1 MVNKSVIKKNVKP
14 NIIFVGSVV
23 STEDHGYL
31 LDSGV
36 PGMSCFLPT
45 DQASGTLSIGSLV
58 AFTPY
63 VSDPLNFMG
72 NDRDRVIKVTTHMD
86 PKLSVLKPD
95 SHVHFDCILPG
106 TCVSASIIKK
116 VTSTLVAQFSDY
128 LISISRTHYSGKK
141 ENYQVG
147 SNVVVCIIMV
157 DPSTKQLTGSLL
169 PHLVNPIPST
179 FDVSEMFTKCAV
191 GTRFS
196 DAVVK
201 RVTKRAVFVSLPK
214 TKGLKAVI
222 KKPKTG
228 PNKNECFSSLVV
240 DSKVTCRIIDHDFLE
255 NLSIATVNKKLLAL
269 PFLSLHELKAGVKVS
284 ALIKRYVKS
293 GIAVQVEGRL
303 HGLIPYLHTTDV
315 NLKDH
320 REKFKAGEKVSCL
333 VLYVDKCANKLLLT
347 AKPGLLDS
355 KFAIFGSQE
364 MHNALDNGS
373 YRDSYFTGFIVK
385 VSENGLLVSGLE
397 NIRGWIPKREC
408 GLSSEDTLQKNFYRG
423 QVLKVKIKRILNVSS
438 AYNSEDG
445 NQCTRSKYLLS
456 LQFNSTTK
464 KIKSKNSSEFLQSVE
479 VGQIFKATVDKVGDI
494 GLNVNLCDNTKESV
508 VLGSGYLPF
517 VQLSDYTSNQTL
529 LTQYIHNLKLGSTL
543 DWNQFEH
550 SVVII
555 GKDKETV
562 TLSSRPTLLQ
572 AAEDLKVCVNND
584 EIETVGRPSFLRS
597 FNELQVGSQWF
608 AWVSDHRDYGVLV
621 TFPSGVRGLAPKH
634 LLSEH
639 HLPAD
644 SDWKQLFPLHATVIA
659 KIVEVDKQKHRC
671 LISLKMFDIYNAEV
685 HYVGLSIRSLKYWLT
700 ERQWISDRHKLLSSF
715 RIGDQVLFEVKSL
728 DNSLISGTAYKT
740 SKKNKNKEDS
750 CVRAITYK
758 ENSIKTDCVVS
769 QTYPAIVC
777 FVDHQKSQLE
787 LVLSPWLVNGVMNRK
802 ENVSSQ
808 LKPKQQVSSVV
819 LAQYSPD
826 MVVVGLRGHAAG
838 LLGVLPARRIFN
850 DVSGANAWC
859 VGQRNKVT
867 FRESYKQDSG
877 SMELKLCTLSIYDP
891 IEQDQVKQSK
901 EQKKKENQVNAKINA
916 GLKIRSCVSLQPG
929 DSVTDLYFIGISS
942 QTAFFAVGS
951 ADGQHV
957 LCHLIN
963 WENSVKAIRA
973 FLNNPPEIGTKIE
986 KNAIVLFSRMEDKLI
1001 PKRRSKGLR
1010 SKMAEISFL
1019 EKPNVSVGQLTCA
1032 QLSRS
1037 KDDHWTV
1044 FLPGGSFGWLHVT
1057 DMNHSDL
1064 EVKPLDLTKTPDAS
1078 TPMNIFNIFEN
1089 LNQIKPHYFITCRIV
1104 GQKEK
1109 LPNTIEDNNNNH
1121 NNNSLNVDRK
1131 NEVTYFVSNKLQ
1143 LIRDSGEITI
1153 PQQPTGELPALNVP
1167 VDGFVKLVMSSGIK
1181 LCLSR
1186 TTDII
1191 VPFSPELLNRLKQCG
1206 IQFKVGDHLLVRP
1219 KCLVHGKLV
1228 GELVC
1233 NNSAGC
1239 EQIQESRMNTLLEN
1253 FFKEFSE
1260 QIKALQSEK
1269 PKSIDFVDETDH
1281 HPSMDV
1287 SRCLKSSAESDSAV
1301 NQNDDDDDEPKKKKK
1316 KLSPTKQQEK
1326 KSRKRKLSTGDET
1339 IQSSNDNKETTTSPK
1354 KEVNASGKKR
1364 LRLSDSNSQNVEPL
1378 DQMKI
1383 GEKVNHESTVD
1394 KSVDKSS
1401 LPTSYCSKKD
1411 NVFSK
1416 SLIEKYQQFMFPG
1429 DVVKPS
1435 ENGVETSESLDFSS
1449 KQLNANTKHEED
1461 TQVDKEWR
1469 LRQVELRQ
1477 AMLAALTIEQQ
1488 CLPKGE
1494 LHPQTNE
1501 EFELA
1506 VRNAPSNEVC
1516 WIAYMTH
1523 VLSSCT
1529 HQKCTNSDLNKGVIN
1544 ARVIAERGLKSISN
1558 SPGVNQLV
1566 KQSRLLTSYLIME
1579 AKELERLTT
1588 IQKQQQYHM
1597 SASSVTSM
1605 SDLVLEVNNQSK
1617 RVSQLLTQLLNL
1629 DQAPFIRRA
1638 IDTLSD
1644 IGHHTR
1650 AEDLARR
1657 QIKSSPGDV
1666 DRWLSLIK
1674 VRFRAANV
1682 EAAREAQRNAASVL
1696 KASLL
1701 PQLAVGVARIE
1712 FEFGDVDRGIRLLQ
1726 EQLNVHPKRKQLYEE
1741 CIKLLMVNGK
1751 LKEARLIQQQ
1761 AEKHLKPAQCT
1772 SINALFED
1780 KIKH

>member
-1 MVNKSVIKKNVKP
+1 
-14 NIIFVGSVV
+14 
-23 STEDHGYL
+23 
-31 LDSGV
+31 
-36 PGMSCFLPT
+36 
-45 DQASGTLSIGSLV
+45 
-58 AFTPY
+58 
-63 VSDPLNFMG
+63 
-72 NDRDRVIKVTTHMD
+72 
-86 PKLSVLKPD
+86 
-95 SHVHFDCILPG
+95 
-106 TCVSASIIKK
+106 
-116 VTSTLVAQFSDY
+116 
-128 LISISRTHYSGKK
+128 
-141 ENYQVG
+141 
-147 SNVVVCIIMV
+147 
-157 DPSTKQLTGSLL
+157 
-169 PHLVNPIPST
+169 
-179 FDVSEMFTKCAV
+179 
-191 GTRFS
+191 
-196 DAVVK
+196 
-201 RVTKRAVFVSLPK
+201 
-214 TKGLKAVI
+214 
-222 KKPKTG
+222 
-228 PNKNECFSSLVV
+228 
-240 DSKVTCRIIDHDFLE
+240 
-255 NLSIATVNKKLLAL
+255 
-269 PFLSLHELKAGVKVS
+269 
-284 ALIKRYVKS
+284 
-293 GIAVQVEGRL
+293 
-303 HGLIPYLHTTDV
+303 
-315 NLKDH
+315 
-320 REKFKAGEKVSCL
+320 
-333 VLYVDKCANKLLLT
+333 
-347 AKPGLLDS
+347 
-355 KFAIFGSQE
+355 
-364 MHNALDNGS
+364 
-373 YRDSYFTGFIVK
+373 
-385 VSENGLLVSGLE
+385 
-397 NIRGWIPKREC
+397 
-408 GLSSEDTLQKNFYRG
+408 
-423 QVLKVKIKRILNVSS
+423 
-438 AYNSEDG
+438 
-445 NQCTRSKYLLS
+445 
-456 LQFNSTTK
+456 
-464 KIKSKNSSEFLQSVE
+464 
-479 VGQIFKATVDKVGDI
+479 
-494 GLNVNLCDNTKESV
+494 
-508 VLGSGYLPF
+508 
-517 VQLSDYTSNQTL
+517 
-529 LTQYIHNLKLGSTL
+529 
-543 DWNQFEH
+543 
-550 SVVII
+550 
-555 GKDKETV
+555 
-562 TLSSRPTLLQ
+562 
-572 AAEDLKVCVNND
+572 
-584 EIETVGRPSFLRS
+584 
-597 FNELQVGSQWF
+597 VGSQWF

-621 TFPSGVRGLAPKH
+621 NFPSGVRGLAPKH

-639 HLPAD
+639 HFPAD
-644 SDWKQLFPLHATVIA
+644 SDWKQLFPIHATVIA

-715 RIGDQVLFEVKSL
+715 CIGDQVLFEVKSL
-728 DNSLISGTAYKT
+728 DNSFISGMAYKK
-740 SKKNKNKEDS
+740 SKKNKSKEDS

-808 LKPKQQVSSVV
+808 LKPKQQVASVV

-867 FRESYKQDSG
+867 FRD
-877 SMELKLCTLSIYDP
+877 IYDP
-891 IEQDQVKQSK
+891 IDQNQVKQSK

-916 GLKIRSCVSLQPG
+916 SLKIRNCVNLQPG

-986 KNAIVLFSRMEDKLI
+986 RNAIVLFSRMEDKLI

-1044 FLPGGSFGWLHVT
+1044 FLPGGSFGRLHVT

-1064 EVKPLDLTKTPDAS
+1064 EVKPLDLTKTSDAS
-1078 TPMNIFNIFEN
+1078 TPVNIFNIFEN
-1089 LNQIKPHYFITCRIV
+1089 SNQIKPHYFITCRIV

-1109 LPNTIEDNNNNH
+1109 LPNTIDDNNNN
-1121 NNNSLNVDRK
+1121 NNNLNVDRK

-1143 LIRDSGEITI
+1143 LI
-1153 PQQPTGELPALNVP
+1153 
-1167 VDGFVKLVMSSGIK
+1167 
-1181 LCLSR
+1181 LSR

-1191 VPFSPELLNRLKQCG
+1191 VPFSPELSDRLKQCG

-1253 FFKEFSE
+1253 FFNEFSE
-1260 QIKALQSEK
+1260 QIKALQSQK

-1281 HPSMDV
+1281 PSMDV
-1287 SRCLKSSAESDSAV
+1287 SLTNCESDSAV
-1301 NQNDDDDDEPKKKKK
+1301 NQNDDDEPKKKKK
-1316 KLSPTKQQEK
+1316 KLSPTKKQQEK

-1339 IQSSNDNKETTTSPK
+1339 IQSSNDHDNKETTASPFVILK
-1354 KEVNASGKKR
+1354 KEVSASGKKR
-1364 LRLSDSNSQNVEPL
+1364 PRLSDNNLQNVEPL
-1378 DQMKI
+1378 DEMKTE
-1383 GEKVNHESTVD
+1383 EKVNHESTVD
-1394 KSVDKSS
+1394 KSVDSS
-1401 LPTSYCSKKD
+1401 LLTSYSSKKG
-1411 NVFSK
+1411 NMFSK

-1429 DVVKPS
+1429 DVKPS
-1435 ENGVETSESLDFSS
+1435 ENGVETNESLDFSS
-1449 KQLNANTKHEED
+1449 KQLNASTMDEEED
-1461 TQVDKEWR
+1461 TQVNKEWR
-1469 LRQVELRQ
+1469 LRQMELRQ

-1523 VLSSCT
+1523 VLSSFP
-1529 HQKCTNSDLNKGVIN
+1529 HQKCTNSDVNKGVIN

-1558 SPGVNQLV
+1558 SAGVNQLV

-1579 AKELERLTT
+1579 AKELERLTSL
-1588 IQKQQQYHM
+1588 QKQQQYHM
-1597 SASSVTSM
+1597 SSSSVTSM
-1605 SDLVLEVNNQSK
+1605 SDLVLE
-1617 RVSQLLTQLLNL
+1617 
-1629 DQAPFIRRA
+1629 
-1638 IDTLSD
+1638 
-1644 IGHHTR
+1644 R

-1741 CIKLLMVNGK
+1741 CI
-1751 LKEARLIQQQ
+1751 
-1761 AEKHLKPAQCT
+1761 
-1772 SINALFED
+1772 
-1780 KIKH
+1780 